1 MSDRRIESSDLY
13 AIGMESPTAWQLMPQ
28 LCEALGIEYPPKCVQ
43 PITEQRELMQ
53 DPFELH

>member
-1 MSDRRIESSDLY
+1 MQITESDLY

-28 LCEALGIEYPPKCVQ
+28 LCEALGIEYPPQCVQ
-43 PITEQRELMQ
+43 PINQQRELMQ

>member
-1 MSDRRIESSDLY
+1 MPITESDLY
-13 AIGMESPTAWQLMPQ
+13 AIGMESITAWRMMPQ

-43 PITEQRELMQ
+43 PINEQRELMT